1 MNDECQFLI
10 IVESGK
16 YYLYPYYIP
25 KKGKRIAFLFLAIVS
40 I

>member
-25 KKGKRIAFLFLAIVS
+25 KKESVLLSFS
-40 I
+40 

>member
-1 MNDECQFLI
+1 MNDAWNI
-10 IVESGK
+10 IVVDSSK
-16 YYLYPYYIP
+16 CYLYPYYIP